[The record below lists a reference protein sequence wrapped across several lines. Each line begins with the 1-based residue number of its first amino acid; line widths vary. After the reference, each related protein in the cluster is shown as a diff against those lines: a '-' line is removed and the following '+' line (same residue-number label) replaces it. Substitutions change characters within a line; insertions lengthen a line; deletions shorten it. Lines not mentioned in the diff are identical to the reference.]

1 MPWRR
6 GTKPA
11 ACVGPLK
18 IMGCVEIY
26 VFVTHVIVFW
36 RYACILLD

>member
-1 MPWRR
+1 
-6 GTKPA
+6 
-11 ACVGPLK
+11 
-18 IMGCVEIY
+18 MGCVEIY